1 MYVRHVSLMAS
12 QLAARVDYFGK
23 FGPRNPL
30 VDPKKFLK
38 RRIKVGAIDAA
49 ALDPFK
55 KQAHG
60 NGREQQVFSILV
72 VISLVGTI

>member
-12 QLAARVDYFGK
+12 QLAARVDHFGK

-30 VDPKKFLK
+30 VDPKKFRK
-38 RRIKVGAIDAA
+38 CRIKVGAIDAA

-55 KQAHG
+55 K
-60 NGREQQVFSILV
+60 
-72 VISLVGTI
+72 

>member
-12 QLAARVDYFGK
+12 QLAARVDHFGK

-30 VDPKKFLK
+30 VDPKKFRK
-38 RRIKVGAIDAA
+38 CRIKAGAIDAA
-49 ALDPFK
+49 ALDPETGPRQRTRK
-55 KQAHG
+55 IK
-60 NGREQQVFSILV
+60 VFSILV